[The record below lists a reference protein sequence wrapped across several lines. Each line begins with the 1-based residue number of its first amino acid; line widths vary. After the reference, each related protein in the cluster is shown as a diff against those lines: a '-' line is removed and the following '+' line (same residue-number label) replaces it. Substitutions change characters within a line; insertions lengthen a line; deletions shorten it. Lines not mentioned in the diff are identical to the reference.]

1 MRILIAEDD
10 LTSRMMLAAV
20 LKKSG
25 YEVIETSNGAEAW
38 EVMQN
43 PMAPPLAILDW
54 MMPEMDGPE
63 VVRHIRALETSAAPV
78 GGTLQ
83 LRDRPYLIMLTT
95 RGDKDDIIAGLE
107 AGADDY
113 QAKPFH
119 PGELRARVEVGRH
132 LLEMQREL
140 LQARDALAFEA
151 THDPL
156 TGILNRRAIEAALTR
171 ELSRERRNHDGLA
184 VAICDIDRF
193 KNINDTYGHQVGDEV
208 LCGFT
213 RLLEK
218 RLRDTDY
225 LGRFGGEEFLIIAT
239 GVKDDAAN
247 MFEALRKLIADTP
260 ITTRAGDVNITI
272 SIGARAV
279 LDEDDIDCILALA
292 DNALYQAKDEGRN
305 RVCFDHGFK
314 DSDRVCGSSPAHE
327 NGQLE

>member
-1 MRILIAEDD
+1 MMRILIAEDD

-25 YEVIETSNGAEAW
+25 YDVIETCNGAEAW
-38 EVMQN
+38 EVMQQ
-43 PMAPPLAILDW
+43 PIAPPLAILDW

-63 VVRHIRALETSAAPV
+63 VVRQIRTLESCQAPAE
-78 GGTLQ
+78 GTL
-83 LRDRPYLIMLTT
+83 LMRDRPYIIMLTT
-95 RGDKDDIIAGLE
+95 RGDKDDIIAGLD

-113 QAKPFH
+113 LAKPFH
-119 PGELRARVEVGRH
+119 PGELRARVEVGRR

-171 ELSRERRNHDGLA
+171 EVSRERRNHNGLA

-193 KNINDTYGHQVGDEV
+193 KNINDTFGHQVGDEV

-213 RLLEK
+213 HLLGK
-218 RLRDTDY
+218 RLRDTDC
-225 LGRFGGEEFLIIAT
+225 LGRFGGEEFLVLAT
-239 GVKDDAAN
+239 GVKDDAAT
-247 MFEALRKLIADTP
+247 MFEALRTLIADTA

-279 LDEDDIDCILALA
+279 LDEDDIDCILARA
-292 DNALYQAKDEGRN
+292 DNALYQAKEEGRN
-305 RVCFDHGFK
+305 RVCFDRGLRA
-314 DSDRVCGSSPAHE
+314 SDRVCG
-327 NGQLE
+327 